1 MIKPGDIG
9 LGAKRKG
16 FYPSAV
22 RWFTNSK
29 YSHVFLI
36 CHEYY
41 EQLQVFEVDLKVQTV
56 PFNKEYV
63 EKNDDSYR
71 IYRPIRATESKIYS
85 ALKLVHNTRA
95 GSLYGFLQIPW
106 FAVRSILQKFG
117 ISLKKNWFP
126 ANDICSEMPLI
137 YLKSL
142 NSVYLEAFSHL
153 TENETSPQDIA
164 SVVESRPDLFEFVL
178 ERE

>member
-1 MIKPGDIG
+1 MIRPGDIG

-22 RWFTNSK
+22 RWFTKSK

-63 EKNDDSYR
+63 EKNDDSYV
-71 IYRPIRATESKIYS
+71 IYRPIRATESEIYN
-85 ALKLVHNTRA
+85 AAKLVHNTRA
-95 GSLYGFLQIPW
+95 GGLYGFLQIPW
-106 FAVRSILQKFG
+106 FAVRSILQKVG
-117 ISLKKNWFP
+117 IHLKRNWFP
-126 ANDICSEMPLI
+126 SNDICSEMPLI
-137 YLKSL
+137 YLKAL
-142 NSVYLEAFSHL
+142 NKEYAGAFFLL

-164 SVVESRPDLFEFVL
+164 KIVESRPDLFEFVT
-178 ERE
+178 ERV